1 MADTASG
8 VIELTESQRV
18 ALDTAR
24 ELIKRGAPVFVARP
38 EVDPD
43 GAWIPEAGVGGYK
56 LPKRWHT
63 THPDPDVVDTWRPG
77 DALCMVTGVVLDVVD
92 IDPQNNADPSSLPLP
107 LSLGCQDTP
116 SGGSHEFVAPLG
128 VASLD
133 GVVPGIDVKA
143 GLPDGSGRGFVFLA
157 PTRKL
162 SKATGEIAEYE
173 WCTELYLDAIDG
185 NPDDSGNELAAMIR
199 ARREVAVPTDAYE
212 GPSYGDLSETH
223 RAAADQYVE
232 AVCTRWGERLAD
244 AADWTDGE
252 REERLDFKHGGGW
265 ESLARDFAYSMAMLA
280 ATPWTGLDMVAAEKR
295 HDELLPEIIA
305 AEPKCAG
312 KFSRAA
318 RKASKA
324 AMFDAPPWE
333 RDGDDNGSTDPGEG
347 LAGLFEAT
355 PILRHIRTA
364 AHARGVSS
372 ANVLAWLLA
381 EMLMAAPHDK
391 YLPPKVG
398 SRASLNMGF
407 ALVGDSGAGKS
418 ASQGVARDLIF
429 DSQYEPEDVLPI
441 GSGEGVVD
449 AFCDWVD
456 MGVEK
461 PKLVL
466 MPTMGAAKIFTVD
479 EGETFRN
486 LIQRNGSTLGE
497 NVRSGLSGG
506 QLGSTNTKTGGR
518 ERRVPGNTYRMLL
531 MINIHPDHADV
542 LLGGKGVGTPQR
554 FCWMPSADPTMPKDV
569 DDMPDWPGP
578 LDWFLPEMPAGDV
591 QYPDH
596 IVREIKQYRL
606 DQNHGVGDAR
616 EGHRGIIQLKVAF
629 ALALLHGQAVITDQW
644 WELARRVME
653 VSFAV
658 QDMCAERMGSN
669 TFQARVAAV
678 QTEQQAVA
686 EVSASRALKAAKA
699 VVHKLQ
705 KSPGEEF
712 AWKDVRPSSRLR
724 QGLTTEDIM
733 DALRVQVDVSVEEQ
747 TDPNNGAT
755 TIWKLS
761 YSGS

>member
-18 ALDTAR
+18 ALDVAR

-43 GAWIPEAGVGGYK
+43 GAWIPDAGVGGYK
-56 LPKRWHT
+56 LPKRWER

-92 IDPQNNADPSSLPLP
+92 IDPRNGGSPDAVDLP

-185 NPDDSGNELAAMIR
+185 QPDESGDKLAAMIR
-199 ARREVAVPTDAYE
+199 ARREVVVPVDAYE
-212 GPSYGDLSETH
+212 GPSYAELSETH
-223 RAAADQYVE
+223 RAAADEYVE
-232 AVCTRWGERLAD
+232 AVIGRWGERLAD

-252 REERLDFKHGGGW
+252 REERLDFRTGGGW

-280 ATPWTGLDMVAAEKR
+280 ATPWTGLDMATAETR
-295 HDELLPEIIA
+295 HDELLPEVIA
-305 AEPKCAG
+305 KDPKCAG
-312 KFSRAA
+312 KFDRAA

-333 RDGDDNGSTDPGEG
+333 RDGDDSGPDLGEG

-355 PILRHIRTA
+355 PTLRHIRTA

-429 DSQYEPEDVLPI
+429 DAQFEPEDVLPI

-479 EGETFRN
+479 EGETFQN
-486 LIQRNGSTLGE
+486 LITRNGSTLGE
-497 NVRSGLSGG
+497 TIRSGLSGG

-531 MINIHPDHADV
+531 MINIHPDHGDV

-591 QYPDH
+591 SYPDH

-644 WELARRVME
+644 WDLARRIMD
-653 VSFAV
+653 VSFGV
-658 QDMCAERMGSN
+658 QDMCIERMGSN
-669 TFQARVAAV
+669 RMSARVAAV
-678 QTEQQAVA
+678 RTEQEAVA
-686 EVSASRALKAAKA
+686 AVESDRLLKAATA
-699 VVHKLQ
+699 VVHKLR
-705 KSPGEEF
+705 KSPGETF
-712 AWKDVRPSSRLR
+712 FWTDVRPAHRLR
-724 QGLTTEDIM
+724 KGLETSDIIDM
-733 DALRVQVDVSVEEQ
+733 LRAQVDVAVEES
-747 TDPNNGAT
+747 TDPKSGAVV
-755 TIWKLS
+755 WKLT
-761 YSGS
+761 YSE